1 MSHDRGER
9 DEGGDSLADIVRALQ
24 EQINALEKHLEHT
37 DKTLT
42 KRIGDLEQV
51 LEGREKRVQQALEG
65 REKRVRRQSRADRL
79 TESRGT

>member
-1 MSHDRGER
+1 MSNDRGER
-9 DEGGDSLADIVRALQ
+9 DEGGDALADTVRALQ
-24 EQINALEKHLEHT
+24 EQINALEKHLAHT

-79 TESRGT
+79 SESRGT